1 MRDRNERGRGASM
14 RLGFN
19 DLALSSE
26 QREAVL
32 TAKNQLTRQFAVER
46 VVVFGSVARGE
57 DDEDSD
63 LDLLVVTREVMTHQ
77 ERNAVSDIVFEANYT
92 YGTNLSVVVVDVLT
106 WERGLYALGPLHSEV
121 QRDGVVV

>member
-1 MRDRNERGRGASM
+1 M

-77 ERNAVSDIVFEANYT
+77 ERNAISDIVFEANYT